1 MTVVETEI
9 QEITEDERVARWRLD
24 QLVRAGY
31 DETAALVLADLVHVD
46 LHLAVDIVRHGC
58 PSDTALRIL
67 L

>member
-1 MTVVETEI
+1 MTVVETDI
-9 QEITEDERVARWRLD
+9 QETEDERVARWRLD

-31 DETAALVLADLVHVD
+31 EETAALVLADLVHVD
-46 LHLAVDIVRHGC
+46 LHLAVELRSKGC